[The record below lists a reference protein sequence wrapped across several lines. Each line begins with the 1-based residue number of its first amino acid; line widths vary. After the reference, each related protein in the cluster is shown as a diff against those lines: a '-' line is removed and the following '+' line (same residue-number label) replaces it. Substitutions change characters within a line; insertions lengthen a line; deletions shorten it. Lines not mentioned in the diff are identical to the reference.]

1 MANYKLTLTGQ
12 QVQQY
17 LVYGNTAYKQ
27 TQTITRQMP
36 IISSN
41 ATNALSAANNALQ
54 KSEDNQNAIQDL
66 ARRVTTNEANIGL
79 LETELSKATD
89 TVGSLP
95 IIDIGYR
102 TTATVQQSSID
113 NYDTIAYV
121 ESYKTFVAIKDGT
134 AYANFPGLGGAKNIL
149 TENGWTFRDNV
160 IVRFSNQL
168 YLVVQ
173 NTLCRFA
180 LVENLPPEMDFDEV
194 PSIG

>member
-1 MANYKLTLTGQ
+1 MANYKLNLTGQ

-17 LVYGNTAYKQ
+17 LVNGNTAYRQ
-27 TQTITRQMP
+27 TTTITRQLP
-36 IISSN
+36 IISAN
-41 ATNALSAANNALQ
+41 ATNALSLAKNALQ
-54 KSEDNQNAIQDL
+54 KSEDNTNAIQDL
-66 ARRVTTNEANIGL
+66 ARRVTTNESNIEL
-79 LETELSKATD
+79 LETGLSRTVD

-121 ESYKTFVAIKDGT
+121 ESYKTFVAIKDGI

-149 TENGWTFRDNV
+149 TDNGWTFRDNV
-160 IVRFSNQL
+160 IVRYSNQL

-180 LVENLPPEMDFDEV
+180 IVENLPPEMNFDEV

>member
-17 LVYGNTAYKQ
+17 LLNGNTAYTRTTTLNQ
-27 TQTITRQMP
+27 QMAITSETAR
-36 IISSN
+36 
-41 ATNALSAANNALQ
+41 TALSTARNSLQ
-54 KSEDNQNAIQDL
+54 KSEDNQNAIEDL

-89 TVGSLP
+89 TVGTLP
-95 IIDIGYR
+95 IIDISIR

-149 TENGWTFRDNV
+149 TDNGWTFRDNI
-160 IVRFSNQL
+160 IVRYSNQL

-180 LVENLPPEMDFDEV
+180 IVENLPPEINFDEV